1 MPDRANVF
9 TPRTTASTTLR
20 AVTQT
25 DRHTRQVSA
34 LIRLGRD
41 DLLDTIDGT

>member
-9 TPRTTASTTLR
+9 TPRTKASTTLR

-25 DRHTRQVSA
+25 KLLTRETTA
-34 LIRLGRD
+34 LIRLAVCA
-41 DLLDTIDGT
+41 LDTIDGT